1 MLNRDGSKGAGLQSA
16 PDFKN
21 DAEGYEPM
29 KWEYRVDKMPIRS
42 GGFVG
47 NGMNVDAVDEAFMN
61 ERGALGWELVSAM
74 PLFVPQNPTD
84 CFVYYYWK
92 RRVGEAGT

>member
-1 MLNRDGSKGAGLQSA
+1 MAT
-16 PDFKN
+16 
-21 DAEGYEPM
+21 
-29 KWEYRVDKMPIRS
+29 KWEYIVDKMAIRS

-47 NGMNVDAVDEAFMN
+47 HGMNVDAVNEDFMN

-92 RRVGEAGT
+92 RPMAA

>member
-1 MLNRDGSKGAGLQSA
+1 
-16 PDFKN
+16 
-21 DAEGYEPM
+21 M

-47 NGMNVDAVDEAFMN
+47 NGMNVDAVDEEFLN
-61 ERGALGWELVSAM
+61 ERGASGWELVSAM

-84 CFVYYYWK
+84 CSVYYYWK
-92 RRVGEAGT
+92 RPVTV

>member
-1 MLNRDGSKGAGLQSA
+1 
-16 PDFKN
+16 
-21 DAEGYEPM
+21 M

-47 NGMNVDAVDEAFMN
+47 NGMNVDGVDEEFMN
-61 ERGALGWELVSAM
+61 ERGALGWELVSTM

-92 RRVGEAGT
+92 RRVEA

>member
-1 MLNRDGSKGAGLQSA
+1 
-16 PDFKN
+16 
-21 DAEGYEPM
+21 M

-47 NGMNVDAVDEAFMN
+47 NGMNVDAVDEEFLN
-61 ERGALGWELVSAM
+61 ERGASGWELVSTM

-84 CFVYYYWK
+84 CSVYYYWK
-92 RRVGEAGT
+92 RPVGE

>member
-1 MLNRDGSKGAGLQSA
+1 
-16 PDFKN
+16 
-21 DAEGYEPM
+21 M
-29 KWEYRVDKMPIRS
+29 KWEYMVDKVPIRS

-47 NGMNVDAVDEAFMN
+47 VGLNVDSMN
-61 ERGALGWELVSAM
+61 DAYLTGRGEQRWELVSIL

-92 RRVGEAGT
+92 RPVAE

>member
-1 MLNRDGSKGAGLQSA
+1 
-16 PDFKN
+16 
-21 DAEGYEPM
+21 M

-47 NGMNVDAVDEAFMN
+47 NGMNVDAVDEEFLN
-61 ERGALGWELVSAM
+61 EWGALGWELVSAM

-92 RRVGEAGT
+92 RRVGE